1 MTFICG
7 MCQNEHFSDNL
18 AFTYE
23 YYDADGI
30 MITEGCCGNCA
41 EDACGGSIP

>member
-7 MCQNEHFSDNL
+7 MCHNQVMDRHL

-23 YYDADGI
+23 YYDVDGI
-30 MITEGCCGNCA
+30 MITEGCCGDCA
-41 EDACGGSIP
+41 EKDQ